1 LKKQAVFEYMGVI
14 LLGLV
19 ILNLMIHFH
28 QIGAKTRSEFEYF
41 PAIMNSF
48 LAIFFGIL
56 IEWKRFK
63 AIFTGNLSVNWLL
76 LPSLVL
82 LIAGLIPVMCYLY
95 VFGLT
100 SPYGIK
106 VLGWIVDPFRYTN
119 SRIPINV
126 LSGILIVRSLTNGKV

>member
-1 LKKQAVFEYMGVI
+1 MKKQAVFEYMGVI

-63 AIFTGNLSVNWLL
+63 AIFTGNL
-76 LPSLVL
+76 
-82 LIAGLIPVMCYLY
+82 
-95 VFGLT
+95 
-100 SPYGIK
+100 
-106 VLGWIVDPFRYTN
+106 
-119 SRIPINV
+119 
-126 LSGILIVRSLTNGKV
+126 